1 MRAGAKGNRVVAS
14 HAVVAAALQD
24 HLARRMKSALT
35 MPPRVRRKKPSS
47 SARAKQTR
55 APGPAAAAAAAS
67 NAGASSSP
75 PPTAAEAAYLRWAC
89 ESCTLLNA
97 DAAPSCVA
105 CGNRRPPRAVDDVHF
120 TRYAPK
126 LSLAQSLGLVAAP
139 AAPLTKEE
147 WGAVRASSAARG
159 DSAVEASCAICREP
173 FRSHKQVLLSC
184 THVFH
189 KVCLQNFE
197 RLCRASE
204 RACPICRHARYQK
217 CMITEGAEQ
226 FELASSM
233 RVQRAWRASRARR
246 ELGAR
251 REKWLRAGG
260 GTLAQRR
267 RWQAE
272 TLAASSARLD
282 CAMASEQ
289 SSVSA
294 LLRTLGGSLARTK
307 HVAARVALQ
316 ATVDWARVAAS
327 ARSRDEAS
335 CPICMGDLGALAPA
349 AGAPPTCGPPGA
361 SLRRAQQRR
370 QKAVFQRPCSL
381 LSCSHVFHA
390 KCLDAF
396 EEFALTQ
403 MSGGDGASH
412 NGCLCPIC
420 RQTYLRMPL

>member
-1 MRAGAKGNRVVAS
+1 MRGAKKNMVANQ
-14 HAVVAAALQD
+14 AVVAAALQD

-35 MPPRVRRKKPSS
+35 MPPRLRRKKP
-47 SARAKQTR
+47 RVR
-55 APGPAAAAAAAS
+55 AAAAAS
-67 NAGASSSP
+67 ASAAANNASVPRAP

-89 ESCTLLNA
+89 ESCTLVNA

-105 CGNRRPPRAVDDVHF
+105 CGHRRPPRAVDDAHF

-139 AAPLTKEE
+139 AAPLTEEE
-147 WGAVRASSAARG
+147 WGVVRASSAARG

-197 RLCRASE
+197 RLSRASE

-226 FELASSM
+226 FELASSLRM
-233 RVQRAWRASRARR
+233 QRAWRVSCARR

-251 REKWLRAGG
+251 REKWLRDGG
-260 GTLAQRR
+260 GTPARRR

-282 CAMASEQ
+282 STLASEQ

-307 HVAARVALQ
+307 HVAKR
-316 ATVDWARVAAS
+316 
-327 ARSRDEAS
+327 
-335 CPICMGDLGALAPA
+335 
-349 AGAPPTCGPPGA
+349 
-361 SLRRAQQRR
+361 
-370 QKAVFQRPCSL
+370 
-381 LSCSHVFHA
+381 
-390 KCLDAF
+390 
-396 EEFALTQ
+396 
-403 MSGGDGASH
+403 
-412 NGCLCPIC
+412 
-420 RQTYLRMPL
+420 